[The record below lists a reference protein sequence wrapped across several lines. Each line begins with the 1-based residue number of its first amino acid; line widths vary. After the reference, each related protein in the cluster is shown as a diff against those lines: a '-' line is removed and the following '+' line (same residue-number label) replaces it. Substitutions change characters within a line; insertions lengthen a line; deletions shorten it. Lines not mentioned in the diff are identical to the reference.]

1 MDTAPRPEAPSPGS
15 PPDQYEFTSRQNAV
29 IGPLARDMVWVAV
42 PLQLVGILYAI
53 ALVVCVVRA
62 FTDPHYILQAVLIGL
77 VVLFYLALGTWTSRS
92 AQAFRQIVSTKGQ
105 DISRLMDALDNLR
118 KLYGLL
124 GLIVKVYV
132 VIVAVAVVVGLIAA
146 LAALWKN

>member
-1 MDTAPRPEAPSPGS
+1 
-15 PPDQYEFTSRQNAV
+15 
-29 IGPLARDMVWVAV
+29 
-42 PLQLVGILYAI
+42 
-53 ALVVCVVRA
+53 
-62 FTDPHYILQAVLIGL
+62 VLIGL

-105 DISRLMDALDNLR
+105 DISHLMDALDNLR

-146 LAALWKN
+146 LAALWKS